1 MNKQI
6 LPVGNIIVKREIA
19 EMPFK
24 CDLLKCKGACCTFE
38 SKYGAPVTWEEIDR
52 ISNILSTVI
61 DYVPMIHRS
70 VIEEDGFYD
79 IINDEPLLK
88 SVDHRACVFVYYDD
102 GIAKCSI
109 EKAFLEGKTDF
120 KKPISCHLFP
130 IRISD
135 FGGDVLRYEHLNECQ
150 PAIELGKKENTT
162 VAEFCEE
169 PLNRLYGEEWY
180 SQFKE
185 LIGKQ
190 NANT

>member
-19 EMPFK
+19 ETPFK

-61 DYVPMIHRS
+61 DYVPMMHRS

-135 FGGDVLRYEHLNECQ
+135 FGGDVLRYEHLDECQ

-185 LIGKQ
+185 LIGK
-190 NANT
+190 